1 MENNESKRG
10 LACFNCGMNRYV
22 NPNGLCNKCQMIKDR
37 KSKRKIR
44 GNNESNTEEHRK

>member
-37 KSKRKIR
+37 KIEKKNK
-44 GNNESNTEEHRK
+44 GK